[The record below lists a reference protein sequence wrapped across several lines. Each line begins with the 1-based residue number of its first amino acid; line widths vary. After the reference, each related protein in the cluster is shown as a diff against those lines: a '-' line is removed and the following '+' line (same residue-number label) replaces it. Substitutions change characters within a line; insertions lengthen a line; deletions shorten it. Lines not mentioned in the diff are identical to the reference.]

1 MPPLFSSPRRTR
13 GPSRLRTWATSAIA
27 TVVAMAGLVVAA
39 PAASAD
45 EVDANTWFTLR
56 NVHSGLVL
64 DVDTGSTEPGA
75 GLVQSDHT
83 GAAHQQ
89 FRFLPSGSGAYR
101 LQARHSDQVVDVARG
116 SAEDGADIVQWPDRD
131 NANQRWSATVD
142 GDRVTLVNEGSGKAL
157 EVWARSTEPAARVS
171 QYTPNGGAN
180 QQWDLVPVI
189 AGGGGDG
196 SPTDPAIHYFG
207 RWDTRDSGAYVPG
220 WAGAYLETS
229 FTGTSVAANQR
240 GTIDLYYSVDGGPY
254 TWLRDVSGTVTLA
267 DGLADGEHTLRLGY
281 REVAGS
287 YTGDAVFRGLA
298 FDPGAGTVAST
309 PPDRVIEFV
318 GDSITVGQP
327 NGNRPFTS
335 YPWLVGERLGAGHT
349 QIAQGGACLL
359 PSDCYGMLDWF
370 LRTSSADGSPAW
382 DFRYDAAAVVIN
394 LGTNDIGRRPTS
406 EEFRDG
412 YVELIAR
419 ARAEYPTAEIFALR
433 TFRGRYTTETE
444 EAVRIHN
451 DRGDGGVRFVDTTGW
466 IGDEHLVDSVHPNEA
481 GHRVIADRLTPIIGG
496 QLG

>member
-1 MPPLFSSPRRTR
+1 MPPLPSPLRTR
-13 GPSRLRTWATSAIA
+13 GPSRLRPWITGAIA
-27 TVVAMAGLVVAA
+27 AVVAMAGLVVTA

-45 EVDANTWFTLR
+45 EVDPNTWFTLR

-64 DVDTGSTEPGA
+64 DVDSASTEPGA
-75 GLVQSDHT
+75 ALVQATPT
-83 GAAHQQ
+83 GAANQQ
-89 FRFLPSGSGAYR
+89 FRFLPSDDGSYR
-101 LQARHSDQVVDVARG
+101 IQARHSDQVVDVARG
-116 SAEDGADIVQWPDRD
+116 STENGASIVTWPDRD
-131 NANQRWSATVD
+131 NGNQRWSATAD
-142 GDRVTLVNEGSGKAL
+142 GDRVTLVNQTSGKAL
-157 EVWARSTEPAARVS
+157 EVWERSTEPGARVS
-171 QYTPNGGAN
+171 QFAPNGGAN
-180 QQWDLVPVI
+180 QRWELVPVTD
-189 AGGGGDG
+189 GTPGDG
-196 SPTDPAIHYFG
+196 SPTDANIHYFG
-207 RWDTRDSGAYVPG
+207 RWDTRESGAYVPG

-240 GTIDLYYSVDGGPY
+240 GTVDLYYSLDGGPY
-254 TWLRDVSGTVTLA
+254 TWLRNASGTVTLA
-267 DGLADGEHTLRLGY
+267 DGLAPGEHTLRLGY

-287 YTGDAVFRGLA
+287 YTGDAVFRGLTL
-298 FDPGAGTVAST
+298 DPGAETIGST
-309 PPDRVIEFV
+309 PPDRVIEFI

-327 NGNRPFTS
+327 NANRPFTS
-335 YPWLVGERLGAGHT
+335 YPWLVGEDLGAGHT

-406 EEFRDG
+406 EQFRDG

-433 TFRGRYTTETE
+433 TFRGRYVAETE

-451 DRGDGGVRFVDTTGW
+451 DRGDGDVRFVDTTGW

-481 GHRVIADRLTPIIGG
+481 GHRVIADRLAPIIGA